1 MLSTTRGYG
10 KMSAN
15 KPAINPKRYAKLLAQ
30 ALPSMIETEEQ
41 YERMLAQVEPMF
53 DKGENLTPEED
64 VLFDLLV
71 HLIQEYEEKHYQL
84 NAATPR
90 AILVDM
96 MESRNKSQADIAKV
110 IGSRSRASEIISG
123 KRDISREQAKLLAGY
138 FNVSA
143 ELFI

>member
-1 MLSTTRGYG
+1 MTAS
-10 KMSAN
+10 
-15 KPAINPKRYAKLLAQ
+15 KPAFNPKKYARLLVQ
-30 ALPSMIETEEQ
+30 SLPSVIETEEQ
-41 YERMLAQVEPMF
+41 YDRMMAQVEPLF
-53 DKGENLTPEED
+53 DRGENLTPEED

-90 AILVDM
+90 AILIDIM
-96 MESRNKSQADIAKV
+96 GSRNKTQADIAKV

-123 KRDISREQAKLLAGY
+123 KREISKEQAKLLAEY
-138 FNVSA
+138 FNVSV

>member
-1 MLSTTRGYG
+1 MT
-10 KMSAN
+10 AN
-15 KPAINPKRYAKLLAQ
+15 RPAINPKKYAKLLAQ
-30 ALPSMIETEEQ
+30 TLPSVIETEEE

-53 DKGENLTPEED
+53 DKGEDFTPEEGL
-64 VLFDLLV
+64 LFDLLV

-90 AILVDM
+90 AVLVEI
-96 MESRNKSQADIAKV
+96 MESRNTSQADIAKV

-123 KRDISREQAKLLAGY
+123 KRDISRDQAKLLAGY
-138 FNVSA
+138 FNVSV

>member
-1 MLSTTRGYG
+1 MT
-10 KMSAN
+10 AN
-15 KPAINPKRYAKLLAQ
+15 RPAINPKKYAKLLAKT
-30 ALPSMIETEEQ
+30 LPSVIETEEE

-53 DKGENLTPEED
+53 DKGEDFTPEEG

-90 AILVDM
+90 AVLVEI
-96 MESRNKSQADIAKV
+96 MESRNTSQADIAKV

-138 FNVSA
+138 FNVSV